1 MTKTDNRRV
10 FDLSLDFGLGS
21 EGAFFYEDGTMF
33 EEDRQRILKENTY
46 PISGVDY
53 GHLRILEEM
62 GRKQI
67 AAILKAEAEY
77 VPPTEEENKAARIAR
92 ERKEAEKY
100 YGMTQDL
107 EAWDNDSDNPSR
119 PSIHWR
125 QLDVYD

>member
-33 EEDRQRILKENTY
+33 EEDRQRILKDYTY

-53 GHLRILEEM
+53 GHLQTLEEM
-62 GRKQI
+62 GREQI

-77 VPPTEEENKAARIAR
+77 VPPTEEELKAARIAR

-107 EAWDNDSDNPSR
+107 EAWDNDSDHPSR

>member
-1 MTKTDNRRV
+1 
-10 FDLSLDFGLGS
+10 
-21 EGAFFYEDGTMF
+21 MF
-33 EEDRQRILKENTY
+33 EEDRQRILKDY
-46 PISGVDY
+46 VDPDTGEQY
-53 GHLRILEEM
+53 YSHLQTLEGM

-77 VPPTEEENKAARIAR
+77 VPPTEEEIKAARIAR